1 MRTRRL
7 ATVACCLIFAGGAQA
22 YNFKGYFV
30 PTVLVSP
37 MRDDV
42 VYTPVGLGIV
52 TSRGG
57 FRIHPVTGH
66 GDFHNGVDLGAKLN
80 DKVYCLLDGVVTRV
94 GWRGNLGNAVEIYH
108 PYPNVRTIVGHLN
121 AWSVVPGMPVQRGR
135 VIGYAGSTGRSTGV
149 HVHYTV
155 VREDTGDYIEP
166 YQFITK
172 VPSYVVAMHSYR
184 AQMAIAANLKKLPK
198 IDTKLVDTD
207 TNDLPEDKDSK
218 DSKNGKTAPPPSL
231 EP

>member
-1 MRTRRL
+1 MRLQKL
-7 ATVACCLIFAGGAQA
+7 ATVACCLIFANAATA
-22 YNFKGYFV
+22 YNFKGYYV
-30 PTVLVSP
+30 PAVLISP
-37 MRDDV
+37 MKDNI

-57 FRIHPVTGH
+57 FRVHPVTGH
-66 GDFHNGVDLGAKLN
+66 GDFHNGVDLAANLN

-94 GWRGNLGNAVEIYH
+94 GARGNLGNAVEVYH

-121 AWSVVPGMPVQRGR
+121 AMSVLPGMPVTRGR

-155 VREDTGDYIEP
+155 IKEDTGDYVEP
-166 YQFITK
+166 YQFIK
-172 VPSYVVAMHSYR
+172 SVPQYVMQMHSN
-184 AQMAIAANLKKLPK
+184 MARMAYEANLRKMPKLT
-198 IDTKLVDTD
+198 TKLIDTD
-207 TNDLPEDKDSK
+207 TNEVPEDKDEK
-218 DSKNGKTAPPPSL
+218 KGKAPQTPSM